1 MMNQDPSP
9 VAPARS
15 PDDPARIDPEPSD
28 QDLLKRY
35 VDLRDEAAFAALV
48 HRYGPLVLG
57 ACRRVLGHEQDSE
70 DAFQATF
77 LVLARKAG
85 AITKGASMGGWLYRV
100 AYRIARKLKGRQAR
114 RQCREREAQEFAAAE
129 ETPDWVWREV
139 RALLDEEVNRL
150 PDKYRLPFILC
161 YLNGKTNEEA
171 ARQLVCPV
179 GTLASRLAWARE
191 RLRARLTHRGVVLSA
206 AVLATGLTA
215 QAGPVA
221 VAGALAEATAR
232 AGLRFGAGQGLTPE
246 TVPARL
252 AREYLRRTFRGWLL
266 LGTAGVVILV
276 VVAVVVWFPRWQ
288 RGGRPD
294 DQPSGNGRAVS
305 AREDLAKFQ
314 GTWKVEE
321 LEAGG
326 QKRDPQGVRMVF
338 TDHTARLEA
347 GGQALLMTF
356 ELVPSGKPK
365 MINLMLTGLGPGDV
379 PAPGIYALD
388 GDVLRICYT
397 TGGPGRPTA
406 FTTHPNT
413 SELLYVLR
421 RE

>member
-9 VAPARS
+9 VAPTRS
-15 PDDPARIDPEPSD
+15 PDDPARVEPEPSD

-35 VDLRDEAAFAALV
+35 VELREEAAFALLV

-57 ACRRVLGHEQDSE
+57 VCRRVLGHEQDSE

-100 AYRIARKLKGRQAR
+100 AYRIARKLRGRQAR
-114 RQCREREAQEFAAAE
+114 RRVREREAQEFVAAE
-129 ETPDWVWREV
+129 ETPDWVWGEL

-171 ARQLVCPV
+171 ARQLACPV

-191 RLRARLTHRGVVLSA
+191 RLRTRLTHRGVVLSA
-206 AVLATGLTA
+206 AVLATGLTVE
-215 QAGPVA
+215 AGPVA
-221 VAGALAEATAR
+221 VAGPLAEATTR
-232 AGLRFGAGQGLTPE
+232 AGLRFAAAQPLTPE

-252 AREYLRRTFRGWLL
+252 AREYLRSAFRGWLL

-276 VVAVVVWFPRWQ
+276 IVAVLVWSPWSQ
-288 RGGRPD
+288 PGGRGNA
-294 DQPSGNGRAVS
+294 QPADSQSAVS
-305 AREDLAKFQ
+305 AKEDLAKFQ
-314 GTWKVEE
+314 GAWKVEA
-321 LEAGG
+321 LESGG
-326 QKRDPQGVRMVF
+326 QRQDLPGARMIF
-338 TDHTARLEA
+338 TDHTARFEA
-347 GGQALLMTF
+347 QGAVFEMTF
-356 ELVPSGKPK
+356 ELIPGGKPK
-365 MINLMLTGLGPGDV
+365 MINLVGPGGV

-388 GDVLRICYT
+388 GDHLRICYAF
-397 TGGPGRPTA
+397 GGPSRPTD
-406 FTTHPNT
+406 FVTHPNT
-413 SELLYVLR
+413 PGTYYVLR